1 MVCCGSAVV
10 TTASRR
16 RAAVEDRGRRIRPV
30 LDDGVQEAIDALAA
44 HYASDVPETEGAA
57 IVVSVSGVHDF
68 MGYARTMRYLESL
81 DEVESVDVLAVVS
94 GRLRLGLKLRTD
106 VAGLR
111 GLVALGATLVED
123 AGDVDGALALRLL
136 P

>member
-1 MVCCGSAVV
+1 M
-10 TTASRR
+10 
-16 RAAVEDRGRRIRPV
+16 
-30 LDDGVQEAIDALAA
+30 
-44 HYASDVPETEGAA
+44 
-57 IVVSVSGVHDF
+57 SVSGVHDF

-81 DEVESVDVLAVVS
+81 DEVESVDVLAVFS
-94 GRLRLGLKLRTD
+94 GRLRLGLKLRTG

-111 GLVALGATLVED
+111 GLIALGSTLAED